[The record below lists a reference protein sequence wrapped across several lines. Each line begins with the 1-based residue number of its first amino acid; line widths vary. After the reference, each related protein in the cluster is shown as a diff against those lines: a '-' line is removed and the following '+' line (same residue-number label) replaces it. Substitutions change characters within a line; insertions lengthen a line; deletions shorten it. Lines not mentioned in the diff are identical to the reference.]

1 MKLPDEYWTIFLDS
15 FKTSLEKARKLTVP
29 EYLFRFAPHI
39 YDLSLEHKDELKELL
54 DRPAMIVK
62 EGTTDYYRL

>member
-39 YDLSLEHKDELKELL
+39 YDLSLEHKEELKELV
-54 DRPAMIVK
+54 DRPTRIYK
-62 EGTTDYYRL
+62 EWSNEHYDL